1 MLAKLQ
7 NKLIVAFLFIGL
19 IPMLLSTVI
28 VVSINARRLEKQI
41 ESDIRKAS
49 EKTMK
54 IIQDYES
61 SAEQTARF
69 LSETPGFI
77 ATWFT
82 GQKPRVI
89 QTGYPLIVSVP
100 GGIGKKSY
108 GKDIIQLEKPEAL
121 IAGSIIPISDNGKYL
136 GDLVVGYQLGKS
148 FAKDMSLLTD
158 VEVNVHYR
166 RGEPS
171 EASSTKIKLMEEAFQ
186 RGEGY
191 YDNNDEFQ
199 GVEYEAYYQPLRT
212 KEGRIAGSIFF
223 GIPKRYG
230 FSETIRTWRFFR
242 VLIGLCIVLAG
253 GLGCAIARHISRPIR
268 LFAKGV
274 HAVADGDLN
283 QEMNIRSSEELVELS
298 DAFNR
303 MTGKLRELR
312 QLEEELRRKD
322 RLAALGEMSAG
333 LAHEIRNPL
342 GIIKSSAQVLKKSAS
357 GGEEVKELTSF
368 IVEEVDRL
376 DRVVSNFLDFA
387 RPRKLNLE
395 EAKVGDIVERSLHL
409 AEPRL
414 SEGNI
419 KIERDFGDNLPPIK
433 VDSELLS
440 QAFLNLIINA
450 IESMSGG
457 GRLTIKI
464 RSDWSYADVS
474 FADTGV
480 GLPEENLGKIFNPF
494 FSTKDEGSG
503 LGLAIVHRIVEAHN
517 GTITVK
523 SKIDQG
529 SVFTV
534 RLRA

>member
-1 MLAKLQ
+1 
-7 NKLIVAFLFIGL
+7 
-19 IPMLLSTVI
+19 MLLSTVI
-28 VVSINARRLEKQI
+28 VVTIEARRLEKQI
-41 ESDIRKAS
+41 ESDIRKAC
-49 EKTMK
+49 EETMK
-54 IIQDYES
+54 IIQDYEN
-61 SAEQTARF
+61 SAEQIAESYIDDPGFMAELRTG
-69 LSETPGFI
+69 ETP
-77 ATWFT
+77 
-82 GQKPRVI
+82 PVI
-89 QTGYPLIVSVP
+89 RTGYPLILWVP
-100 GGIGKKSY
+100 GGIGKKLY
-108 GKDIIQLEKPEAL
+108 GKGIIQLEKVEAL
-121 IAGSIIPISDNGKYL
+121 VAGVITPVSDNGEYL

-148 FAKDMSLLTD
+148 FAQHMSLLTA
-158 VEVNVHYR
+158 VKVNVGYR
-166 RGEPS
+166 REPD
-171 EASSTKIKLMEEAFQ
+171 ETASTKIKLREKAFN

-191 YDNNDEFQ
+191 YDKDDEFQ
-199 GVEYEAYYQPLRT
+199 GVKYEAYYQPLRT
-212 KEGRIAGSIFF
+212 KEGRIVGTIFF

-230 FSETIRTWRFFR
+230 FLTTVARRDFF
-242 VLIGLCIVLAG
+242 LTLTGLCIIMAG

-268 LFAKGV
+268 VFAKGV

-283 QEMNIRSSEELVELS
+283 QEMNIRSSEELAELS
-298 DAFNR
+298 NAFNR

-342 GIIKSSAQVLKKSAS
+342 GIIKSSAQVLRKSAA

-395 EAKVGDIVERSLHL
+395 EAKVEDIVERSLHL

-419 KIERDFGDNLPPIK
+419 KIERDFGDNLPPVK

-457 GRLTIKI
+457 GRFAIKI
-464 RSDWSYADVS
+464 RSDWSCVDVS

-523 SKIDQG
+523 SKVDQG

-534 RLRA
+534 RLRRA

>member
-1 MLAKLQ
+1 MLVKLQ

-28 VVSINARRLEKQI
+28 VVSMSARRLERQM

-54 IIQDYES
+54 IIQDYEN
-61 SAEQTARF
+61 SAEQIAE
-69 LSETPGFI
+69 SYIHNPGFI
-77 ATWFT
+77 ATLGSAETLQVF
-82 GQKPRVI
+82 
-89 QTGYPLIVSVP
+89 QTGYPLILGVP
-100 GGIGKKSY
+100 GGIGKTSY
-108 GKDIIQLEKPEAL
+108 GRDIIQLEKPEAL
-121 IAGSIIPISDNGKYL
+121 VAGVIMPVSDNGEYL

-148 FAKDMSLLTD
+148 FAQHMSLLTA
-158 VEVNVHYR
+158 VKVNVGYR
-166 RGEPS
+166 RGEPD
-171 EASSTKIKLMEEAFQ
+171 ETASTKIKLMEEAFN

-191 YDNNDEFQ
+191 YDKNASFEDLK
-199 GVEYEAYYQPLRT
+199 YEAYYQPLRT
-212 KEGRIAGSIFF
+212 KEGRIVGTIFF

-230 FSETIRTWRFFR
+230 FLTTVARRDFF
-242 VLIGLCIVLAG
+242 LTLTGLCIIMAG
-253 GLGCAIARHISRPIR
+253 GLGCAIARHISKPIR

-283 QEMNIRSSEELVELS
+283 QEINIRSSQELAELS
-298 DAFNR
+298 NAFNR

-342 GIIKSSAQVLKKSAS
+342 GIIKSSAQVLRKSAA

-395 EAKVGDIVERSLHL
+395 EAKVEDIVERSLHL

-419 KIERDFGDNLPPIK
+419 KIERDFGDNLPPVK

-457 GRLTIKI
+457 GRFAIKI
-464 RSDWSYADVS
+464 RSDWSCVDVS

-517 GTITVK
+517 GTITVE